1 MCGGGAENNARARP
15 PPPLAPRYRRSPAGS
30 LSSLA
35 GASGRSPSPKYLE
48 VGVGGASHAVPRGPG
63 LPRLSAGLHTRTLP
77 TPLRPP
83 RQARTRTRRAGSS
96 GWRAEAQ
103 GTRESGKTLGS
114 PESQALSVQ
123 VEPSIASETDHW

>member
-1 MCGGGAENNARARP
+1 MWGGGAENNARPRP

-35 GASGRSPSPKYLE
+35 GASGHSPSPKYLE
-48 VGVGGASHAVPRGPG
+48 VGVGGAFSCGPQRPR
-63 LPRLSAGLHTRTLP
+63 SAPPFR
-77 TPLRPP
+77 RPP
-83 RQARTRTRRAGSS
+83 HPHPPHAAATTTARTRTRRAGSS

>member
-1 MCGGGAENNARARP
+1 MCGGAQRITPARAHRPHWPAVQAQPRGQPFIPGGGLGALALPQIPGGRRGGGFSCGPQRPRSAPPFRRP
-15 PPPLAPRYRRSPAGS
+15 PHPHPP
-30 LSSLA
+30 
-35 GASGRSPSPKYLE
+35 
-48 VGVGGASHAVPRGPG
+48 HA
-63 LPRLSAGLHTRTLP
+63 AATT
-77 TPLRPP
+77 T
-83 RQARTRTRRAGSS
+83 ARTRTRRAGSS